1 MTNAIDL
8 QALAAQ
14 VAGKLTG
21 PGGPFEMTVEHV
33 LGAPLPVF
41 KNRHPNLL
49 ELLEASRELGDRD
62 YLVSARTRYTFA
74 EHYAAAGALAA
85 ALAQKYGVGK
95 GDRVGILAANNP
107 EWVLTFWAAQR
118 LGAIPVGYNA
128 WWAPRE
134 IAYGLEHTAPK
145 VVVADAKR
153 AALAAETGTDIPVLT
168 MADDLPALIAEFAGG
183 HPSAELTE
191 DDPAIILYTSGTT
204 GRPKGV
210 VHTQRNLVAVADY
223 HRFMDALSAG
233 FRGQVWDGSPAGR
246 RYLAT
251 MPLFHI
257 ASLHNL
263 SIPRLTTGDAVVFP
277 SSGAFDAESLLRL
290 VETERVTNWAA
301 VPTLASR
308 ILAVDISRFDLSSLT
323 AFSLNSAPAS
333 PALVQRLR
341 ERFPVALQGLTTS
354 YGCTE
359 SGTAATVAT
368 PPELAA
374 DHETVGRAVVGVS
387 LEIRDPDG
395 KVVPDGEEGE
405 VCIRSPY
412 VMLGYW
418 NDEAAT
424 KASIDENRWL
434 RTGDF
439 GTLREGKLYI
449 SGRRSDLIL
458 RGGENVY
465 PQEIENVLDE
475 HPAVRESAVIGVPH
489 EDLGQEVAAIVV
501 VDQPD
506 SVSEDE
512 LRDHVA
518 GQLAYFKVPA
528 RWLVTAEPLPRN
540 ATGKVLRRAIS
551 LGE

>member
-1 MTNAIDL
+1 MTNAVDL
-8 QALAAQ
+8 QALAAK
-14 VAGKLTG
+14 VAAGLTG
-21 PGGPFEMTVEHV
+21 PGGPFELTVEQV
-33 LGAPLPVF
+33 LGAPIPVF
-41 KNRHPNLL
+41 RNRAGSLL
-49 ELLEASRELGDRD
+49 ELLEGSRELGDRD
-62 YLVSARTRYTFA
+62 YLVSAGRRLTFA
-74 EHYAAAGALAA
+74 AHYAAAGALAA
-85 ALAQKYGVGK
+85 ALRERYGVGK
-95 GDRVGILAANNP
+95 GDRVGILAANAP

-145 VVVADAKR
+145 VVIADAKR
-153 AALAAETGTDIPVLT
+153 AALLAETGTGIPVLT
-168 MADDLPALIAEFAGG
+168 MDGDLPALLTEFAGG
-183 HPSAELTE
+183 NPEATVGE

-210 VHTQRNLVAVADY
+210 VHTQRNLVAVSDY
-223 HRFMDALSAG
+223 HRFNDAMAAG
-233 FRGQVWDGSPAGR
+233 FRGLAWDGSPAGR
-246 RYLAT
+246 RFLAT

-263 SIPRLTTGDAVVFP
+263 AVPRITTGDAVVFP
-277 SSGAFDAESLLRL
+277 SGSYDADSVLRL
-290 VETERVTNWAA
+290 VEAERVTNWAA
-301 VPTLASR
+301 VPTLANRLLS
-308 ILAVDISRFDLSSLT
+308 LDISQYDLSSLT
-323 AFSLNSAPAS
+323 AFSLNSAPSS
-333 PALVQRLR
+333 PALLQRLR
-341 ERFPVALQGLTTS
+341 ENFPVALQGLTTS

-374 DHETVGRAVVGVS
+374 DAETVGRAVIGVS
-387 LEIRDPDG
+387 IEVRDPDG
-395 KVVPDGEEGE
+395 KAVPDGVEGE
-405 VCIRSPY
+405 ICVRSPY

-424 KASIDENRWL
+424 AASIDADRWL

-439 GTLREGKLYI
+439 GVLRDGRLYI

-501 VDQPD
+501 VDAPD
-506 SVSEDE
+506 SLTADE

-518 GQLAYFKVPA
+518 KQLAYFKVPA
-528 RWLVTAEPLPRN
+528 RWLITAEPLPRN
-540 ATGKVLRRAIS
+540 ATGKVLRRQLA
-551 LGE
+551 LGD